1 MSIYERYFDK
11 TKSMYFTIKDEKL
24 FDKYMK
30 ITEKGSNMI
39 KNKFNSE
46 LIYYKKYLKA
56 AKKFNTKESFQCFC
70 ILVILLS

>member
-11 TKSMYFTIKDEKL
+11 TKYMYFTIKDEKL

-30 ITEKGSNMI
+30 ITENGSNMI

-46 LIYYKKYLKA
+46 LIYNKKYLKA
-56 AKKFNTKESFQCFC
+56 AKKLNTKESFQCFC
-70 ILVILLS
+70 ILVILSS

>member
-30 ITEKGSNMI
+30 ITENGSNM
-39 KNKFNSE
+39 K
-46 LIYYKKYLKA
+46 
-56 AKKFNTKESFQCFC
+56 
-70 ILVILLS
+70 

>member
-11 TKSMYFTIKDEKL
+11 TKCMYFTIKDEKL

-30 ITEKGSNMI
+30 ITENGSNMI

-46 LIYYKKYLKA
+46 LIYNKKYLKA
-56 AKKFNTKESFQCFC
+56 AKKFNPKESFQCFC
-70 ILVILLS
+70 ILVILSS